1 MYKQYNSYNSYN
13 SYKQH
18 KKITAAR
25 SHGNNIKNI

>member
-13 SYKQH
+13 SFKQY
-18 KKITAAR
+18 KKIAAAR